1 MPSAFITGITGQ
13 DGSYLQELLTGKGYE
28 FHGWPSADCDITQPD
43 VLRVAIQQSQPDEIY
58 HLAAQT
64 HVGES
69 ARGEAATMEVNFQGT
84 VNLLE
89 TAQREAPNARIF
101 FASSS
106 EIFGR
111 PDEVPQTETTPLNP
125 VNPYGVSK
133 ARATE
138 AVQAARVAGYYAVNG
153 VLYNHESPRRG
164 PNFVTQKICQA
175 AAAIAR
181 GEQSELKLG
190 DTSAARDWSD
200 ARDVVR
206 GMWLAL
212 QVDAP
217 DDYIFASGQTHTVQ
231 DVIEIAFETA
241 KLDWRK
247 HVKIDQSLFRAT
259 EPRQLIGDPTKA
271 RAVLDWESRTSFR
284 ELIEEMTREAKG
296 PQATRAQ

>member
-13 DGSYLQELLTGKGYE
+13 DGSYLQELLAGKGYE
-28 FHGWPSADCDITQPD
+28 VHGWPSADCDITQLD
-43 VLRVAIQQSQPDEIY
+43 ILRVALQQSQPDEIY

-69 ARGEAATMEVNFQGT
+69 AQVEARTMAVNFQGT
-84 VNLLE
+84 KNLLV
-89 TAQREAPNARIF
+89 TAQRETPNARIF

-111 PDEVPQTETTPLNP
+111 PDEVPQTETTPINP
-125 VNPYGVSK
+125 INPYGVSK

-138 AVQAARVAGYYAVNG
+138 AVRAARAAGCYAVNG
-153 VLYNHESPRRG
+153 ILYNHESPRRG

-181 GEQSELKLG
+181 GEQSELRLG

-200 ARDVVR
+200 ARDVIR

-212 QVDAP
+212 QADAP

-241 KLDWRK
+241 KLDWRS
-247 HVKIDQSLFRAT
+247 HVKIDESLFRAT
-259 EPRQLIGDPTKA
+259 EPRQLVGAPTKA
-271 RAVLDWESRTSFR
+271 RAVLGWESRTSFR
-284 ELIEEMTREAKG
+284 ELIEEMTQEAKG
-296 PQATRAQ
+296 LQATRAQ

>member
-13 DGSYLQELLTGKGYE
+13 DGSYLSELLTGKGYE
-28 FHGWPSADCDITQPD
+28 VHGWPSAECDITQPD
-43 VLRVAIQQSQPDEIY
+43 VLRVAVQQSQPDEIY

-64 HVGES
+64 HVGDS
-69 ARGEAATMEVNFQGT
+69 TEAEADTMAVNFQGT
-84 VNLLE
+84 LNLLK
-89 TAQREAPNARIF
+89 TAQRETPNARIF

-111 PDEVPQTETTPLNP
+111 PEEVPQTETTPVIP
-125 VNPYGVSK
+125 VNPYGGSK

-138 AVQAARVAGYYAVNG
+138 AVRAARSAGCYAVNG
-153 VLYNHESPRRG
+153 ILYNHESPRRG
-164 PNFVTQKICQA
+164 SNFVTQKICQA

-181 GEQSELKLG
+181 GEQSELRLG
-190 DTSAARDWSD
+190 DTAAARDWSD

-212 QVDAP
+212 QADVP

-241 KLDWRK
+241 QLDWRE
-247 HVKIDQSLFRAT
+247 HLKIDESLFRAT

-271 RAVLDWESRTSFR
+271 RTVLDWQSQTSFR
-284 ELIEEMTREAKG
+284 ELIAEMTQEATG
-296 PQATRAQ
+296 SQATRSQ